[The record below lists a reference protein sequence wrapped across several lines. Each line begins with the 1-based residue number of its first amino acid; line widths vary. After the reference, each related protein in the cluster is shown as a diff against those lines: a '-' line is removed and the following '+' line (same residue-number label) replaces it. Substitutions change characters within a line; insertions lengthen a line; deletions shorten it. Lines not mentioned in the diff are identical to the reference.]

1 MFYYA
6 IIEQSTGICY
16 SISEEEDEVNNSLWI
31 SIDSYDESYL
41 FRKKYVNGEW
51 VDTTADEARQY
62 KGEHIGIYHEWLD
75 NYLGDKSDLSTT
87 DKTSLVAAVNECF
100 QSASDGK
107 TAIAN
112 AITGAD
118 SSITIPENP
127 TFEQLATLIGQFSGR
142 LKVAIGSMSEFTI
155 PATIEGTTP
164 FKPKIVIIYN
174 FGSGLSNFNMG
185 VYVSPDITGVTT
197 QQITDSANGIGNS
210 LSRRANAFTITDNGF
225 SMINTGAVT
234 NLKWIALGFQTKL
247 PCNRKPCFKSYSR

>member
-6 IIEQSTGICY
+6 FIEDGTGICY
-16 SISEEEDEVNNSLWI
+16 NVAESETELNNSLYI
-31 SIDSYDESYL
+31 PIPSYDESYL
-41 FRKKYVNGEW
+41 FRKKYVDGEW

-75 NYLGDKSDLSTT
+75 NYLGDKSELSTT
-87 DKTSLVAAVNECF
+87 DKTSLVAAINQCF

-127 TFEQLATLIGQFSGR
+127 TFAQLATLIGQFEGR
-142 LKVAIGSMSEFTI
+142 LRVAMGSMQAYTI
-155 PATIEGTTP
+155 PETIEGTTP
-164 FKPKIVIIYN
+164 FRPLIVIVYN

-185 VYVSPDITGVTT
+185 VYVSPLVTENTT
-197 QQITDSANGIGNS
+197 QQITDSANGIGGT
-210 LSRRANAFTITDNGF
+210 LHRRANAFTVTDTGF
-225 SMINTGAVT
+225 SMINSGAVT
-234 NLKWIALGFQTKL
+234 NLKWIALG
-247 PCNRKPCFKSYSR
+247 